1 MRLFMFMIVLLVV
14 VGGVGF
20 YRGWFTFTTEHK
32 DGADNKVGLKVE
44 IDKDKIKADA
54 EAASSKVRG
63 IGDSVTSGSKTVEGT
78 LAKVGDGTFTV
89 MEANNNEVVFSMEPS
104 AKVRLRDA
112 DSRLASLQ
120 AGDHVTVAYHEKDGK
135 NMATS
140 VTADRSK

>member
-14 VGGVGF
+14 VIGVGF
-20 YRGWFTFTTEHK
+20 YRGWFAFTTEHK
-32 DGADNKVGLKVE
+32 EGQDNKVGLKVE
-44 IDKDKIKADA
+44 IDKDKIKSDA
-54 EAASSKVRG
+54 EAARNKVRG
-63 IGDSVTSGSKTVEGT
+63 VGETVTGGKTMEGT
-78 LAKVGDGTFTV
+78 LVKVADGSFT
-89 MEANNNEVVFSMEPS
+89 MMDPANNEVSFQLEPS

-112 DSRLASLQ
+112 DTRLPSLQ

>member
-1 MRLFMFMIVLLVV
+1 MRLFMFMIILLMVII
-14 VGGVGF
+14 GVGF

-32 DGADNKVGLKVE
+32 DGADNKVGVKVE
-44 IDKDKIKADA
+44 IDKDKIQADA
-54 EAASSKVRG
+54 EAARNKVRG
-63 IGDSVTSGSKTVEGT
+63 IGDSVSSGSKTMEGT
-78 LAKVGDGTFTV
+78 LAKVGDGTFSV
-89 MEANNNEVVFSMEPS
+89 MEANNNEVAFQLEPS

-120 AGDHVTVAYHEKDGK
+120 AGDRVTVAFHEKDGK